1 MRDFL
6 TDMNDAIDA
15 AIPDGDYVAPVV
27 AAELIERLR
36 EEDLDLLTGWL
47 NLKASVFL
55 ADVIARRSNS
65 KRQTARIGA
74 PRRAF
79 REAAEVFVETREPV
93 VFSPFTFEYVVDADN
108 TRRAVGRMTKA
119 DCLFVAE
126 GYEATARQAKLE
138 ASFHRAVAKKVGVGV
153 VGDVFTEEEY
163 MAMYRSVTGR
173 SEGPRLAAA

>member
-6 TDMNDAIDA
+6 TDMSDAIDA

-36 EEDLDLLTGWL
+36 AEDPGLLTGWL

-65 KRQTARIGA
+65 KRQAARIGA

-79 REAAEVFVETREPV
+79 REAAEVFAETREPV
-93 VFSPFTFEYVVDADN
+93 VFSPFAFEYVVDADN

-126 GYEATARQAKLE
+126 GYEATARQAKLQ
-138 ASFHRAVAKKVGVGV
+138 ASFQRAVAKKL
-153 VGDVFTEEEY
+153 GDKTVSEVFGEEQY
-163 MAMYRSVTGR
+163 VAMYRSVTGR
-173 SEGPRLAAA
+173 SEGPGLAAA